1 MSGTPGAKRRSR
13 RVRSILSWL
22 FILALAAGWAAFL
35 RPASMGG
42 PAGYVIVSGES
53 MEPMMHTGDLAIVRH
68 QDSYEVGDVVA
79 YRIPK
84 SDIGGGMLVIHRVV
98 GGDAQAGFVLQG
110 DNRDTQDIW
119 RPAGSDVVGA
129 LRWHVPH
136 AGTALFLL
144 KTPMV
149 IAGVIGFLGFWF
161 VVTWG
166 DDTSHQDTAAEEAV
180 PEAVVEPAA
189 DPAPVGPRRAY
200 ERPQHRR
207 LSPGT
212 AAAAGVVLIS
222 VVAARRVPDRPRR
235 VARPA

>member
-1 MSGTPGAKRRSR
+1 MSNAPLSR
-13 RVRSILSWL
+13 RPRRRVVAAASWV
-22 FILALAAGWAAFL
+22 FVLALAIGWAAFL

-53 MEPMMHTGDLAIVRH
+53 MEPMMHTGDLAIVRQ
-68 QDSYEVGDVVA
+68 QDSYVVGDVIA

-84 SDIGGGMLVIHRVV
+84 ADVGGGMLVIHRVV
-98 GGDAQAGFVLQG
+98 GGDAREGFVLQG
-110 DNRDTQDIW
+110 DNRDSTDMW
-119 RPAGSDVVGA
+119 RPVHSDVVGS

-166 DDTSHQDTAAEEAV
+166 DNKAGGPPADDG
-180 PEAVVEPAA
+180 VVDEPFEPAA
-189 DPAPVGPRRAY
+189 PADRHIALGTVEQQHPPPPRRL
-200 ERPQHRR
+200 PT
-207 LSPGT
+207 GT

-222 VVAARRVPDRPRR
+222 LVAARRGVRGGSGR
-235 VARPA
+235 